1 LYCRRPSEAVPW
13 LTRSLALRPNFAAT
27 HYHLGTALEAMG
39 DSGAALAAY
48 HRAIALNPRDATAHA
63 RVAALLVAKGARG
76 EAAEAYD
83 RAAAA
88 AGDSI
93 SGQLFRV
100 NALIARD
107 QTDEAEERV
116 RRLIER
122 NPTSAAAHRLL
133 GTLLGEAGHF
143 DEAVKHVER
152 SIALEPQSVSDYAGL
167 VAWRRL
173 TEADRPL
180 VARMLSRLGDRDL
193 SETDRMSVHFALGK
207 ALDDLKDYEGA
218 MRHSTPPTE
227 FGIASAVSTEKSS
240 SSESTR

>member
-1 LYCRRPSEAVPW
+1 VPATAHERRRRSLPALRSRCYSLRLWNLDNHRRTPPQPRSRAATTPAHAAADAKYKFCCAVAGPAARKDPAILAAPAVSAQNVIEAAASLLRAGKYEEAIAPLLEAAALAPFNASVHSDLGLAYLYCRRPSEAVPW

-39 DSGAALAAY
+39 ESGAALAAY

-100 NALIARD
+100 NAIDRAGPDGRG
-107 QTDEAEERV
+107 
-116 RRLIER
+116 RR
-122 NPTSAAAHRLL
+122 TGAAA
-133 GTLLGEAGHF
+133 
-143 DEAVKHVER
+143 D
-152 SIALEPQSVSDYAGL
+152 
-167 VAWRRL
+167 
-173 TEADRPL
+173 
-180 VARMLSRLGDRDL
+180 
-193 SETDRMSVHFALGK
+193 
-207 ALDDLKDYEGA
+207 
-218 MRHSTPPTE
+218 
-227 FGIASAVSTEKSS
+227 
-240 SSESTR
+240 